1 MNSIFSSKKYLL
13 VLVFFA
19 SIIFSIVF
27 LFFFKNLGPS
37 EHKVPGS
44 DYTYLYEPVAEN
56 ILAGKGITIEGRVP
70 TNIGLGYPV
79 FLSGVFFLSQKT
91 GIDRLDLVVVFNVV
105 FGAFVAVFLLLLAKE
120 IFGGKIGLICSF
132 LWMTYPF
139 NLWFLKNP
147 NTENPFLAL
156 LFAGFWL
163 LFLALKKKS
172 LNFIFLA
179 GFLLGLASF
188 MRIIGLFLPIFL
200 AFLLFFL
207 LSAPLKKKLFFASI
221 FLLGNLIAISPWMFY
236 TFSKSG
242 GFIPISQQ
250 GPAAIVVGITWLTT
264 PGASSVLPED
274 VAALVGRVQAAD
286 LNTFSKLSAFL
297 GNELISRPSPLLKL
311 AGLKI
316 VRPWYATSTRW
327 YEMKILAV
335 QLFYLLSGVLGIAA
349 IMKFAKDKK
358 REMFLAL
365 FIILYFWLMA
375 FLNVSIL
382 RYLVPV
388 MSLIMIFAAVFV
400 DFVIERY
407 LHHSN

>member
-1 MNSIFSSKKYLL
+1 
-13 VLVFFA
+13 
-19 SIIFSIVF
+19 
-27 LFFFKNLGPS
+27 
-37 EHKVPGS
+37 
-44 DYTYLYEPVAEN
+44 
-56 ILAGKGITIEGRVP
+56 
-70 TNIGLGYPV
+70 
-79 FLSGVFFLSQKT
+79 
-91 GIDRLDLVVVFNVV
+91 
-105 FGAFVAVFLLLLAKE
+105 
-120 IFGGKIGLICSF
+120 
-132 LWMTYPF
+132 
-139 NLWFLKNP
+139 
-147 NTENPFLAL
+147 
-156 LFAGFWL
+156 
-163 LFLALKKKS
+163 
-172 LNFIFLA
+172 
-179 GFLLGLASF
+179 
-188 MRIIGLFLPIFL
+188 
-200 AFLLFFL
+200 
-207 LSAPLKKKLFFASI
+207 
-221 FLLGNLIAISPWMFY
+221 MFY